1 MRRSLAYSLWVVAIA
16 ALVAG
21 IWIGLTAGWVERD
34 SGTAFITPFIVLA
47 YGTVGLM
54 LVRKVPRNTI
64 GWVFLTGA
72 LLLGLWIVAT
82 SYYDGALR
90 NDWPGIGYVDM
101 FQQAIYFPAI
111 LSLVA
116 LPLLLFPD
124 GRAPS
129 PRWRWVWLPILT
141 LSSMVIVNASLVT
154 DHVYEE
160 EDTRGVSSEY
170 LIEVDDELMVRIEN
184 PLGGFETITRAID
197 STPGDL
203 LFVTM
208 IGGSFLGPVASMV
221 YRFRRSTGVERLQI
235 KWLAYS
241 ATIAAVGLS
250 ILYIGGLFVS
260 GPQPPVVLTV
270 PALLAVLGIPIT
282 AGLAIVRYR
291 LYDID
296 RLISRT
302 LAYGLV
308 IALLA
313 GVYALGVFVLGTLL
327 PGEDGVT
334 VALST
339 LAVAGLFN
347 PLRRRIHNAVGRRF
361 FREQYDARAVVDQFS
376 DRLRDEVDMGSLED
390 KLLEVV
396 DTTVHP
402 VSAALW
408 IRDTDED

>member
-1 MRRSLAYSLWVVAIA
+1 MSRPLAYSLWVAAIA
-16 ALVAG
+16 ALAAG
-21 IWIGLTAGWVERD
+21 VWIGLTGGWVEND
-34 SGTAFITPFIVLA
+34 SSAFVVPFIVVA

-54 LVRKVPRNTI
+54 LVRKVPNNTI
-64 GWVFLTGA
+64 GWVFLIGA
-72 LLLGLWIVAT
+72 LLLGLWIAAI

-90 NDWPGIGYVDM
+90 NDWPGVGYVYM
-101 FQQAIYFPAI
+101 FHQAIYFPAI

-141 LSSMVIVNASLVT
+141 FSILGIVFNFFAT
-154 DHVYEE
+154 EHVFDV
-160 EDTRGVSSEY
+160 DTPGVSSEY
-170 LIEVDDELMVRIEN
+170 LIEVDNEPMVRIEN
-184 PLGGFETITRAID
+184 PLGGSETITRAFESD
-197 STPGDL
+197 PAFL

-208 IGGSFLGPVASMV
+208 IAASLLGPVASMV

-250 ILYIGGLFVS
+250 IVYIGGAFLS

-270 PALLAVLGIPIT
+270 PALLGVLGIPIT

-302 LAYGLV
+302 LTYGLV

-313 GVYALGVFVLGTLL
+313 GVYVLGVFVLGTML

-339 LAVAGLFN
+339 LAVAALFN
-347 PLRRRIHNAVGRRF
+347 PLRRRVHNAIDRRF
-361 FREQYDARAVVDQFS
+361 HREHYDAQAVVDEFS
-376 DRLRDEVDMGSLED
+376 DRLRNEIDMGSLED
-390 KLLEVV
+390 ELLEVV
-396 DTTVHP
+396 DTTVQP